1 MAQQSEETL
10 IKRYESCAE
19 TYKKKGD
26 REYAYAKNG
35 LGDEHYGKAKFE
47 KDKCQILLRRGRKFM
62 SSPKLEGIIRQLDA
76 GETFSMT
83 NSQYKKSTGLNIP
96 KDTNYLIK
104 RSAVAQKARERGY
117 KIVVHEREISFEKEN
132 TNG

>member
-1 MAQQSEETL
+1 
-10 IKRYESCAE
+10 
-19 TYKKKGD
+19 
-26 REYAYAKNG
+26 
-35 LGDEHYGKAKFE
+35 
-47 KDKCQILLRRGRKFM
+47 M

-117 KIVVHEREISFEKEN
+117 KIVVHER
-132 TNG
+132 